1 MRIAGAT
8 AINNAVV
15 RTNLTCSDT
24 IIVFTIVRITNLTA
38 GRWIFWAT
46 TGTGGLITIVGH
58 RPVAIVGM
66 QDITKRAATTTLHF
80 PGEGSADRT
89 VTKLG
94 SRWTPHGH
102 ITRDIPI
109 GALALPKIYTTTA
122 WIGIRR
128 LGWLPR
134 REHNIIVVV
143 VIVIII
149 VVIVVIV
156 VVIVVIVAVVI
167 VKTRRG
173 EEEEEEHE
181 DNQEEE
187 DEEEGSRGGE
197 EEEGGRGGGTR
208 GN

>member
-1 MRIAGAT
+1 LRIAGAT

-15 RTNLTCSDT
+15 RTNLAFRDA
-24 IIVFTIVRITNLTA
+24 IIVFTIVRITNLTT
-38 GRWIFWAT
+38 RRRIVFST

-143 VIVIII
+143 IIVIII
-149 VVIVVIV
+149 VVIVIIV
-156 VVIVVIVAVVI
+156 VVIVVIIVAAVVI
-167 VKTRRG
+167 VVIVIIVIIVVVIIVAVIIIVV
-173 EEEEEEHE
+173 
-181 DNQEEE
+181 
-187 DEEEGSRGGE
+187 
-197 EEEGGRGGGTR
+197 
-208 GN
+208 